1 MSIELMFTQMAASL
15 EANTQAMLLLT
26 ESLAGRSAP
35 AAKAAAD
42 KAKALHASEVAEG
55 IADAEAGNTIPLE
68 DVKAKIGA
76 KAADRKADP
85 KPEVVEAGAVSYETV
100 RNLVL
105 KLAPTSRDAIKAL
118 NGKHGIAT
126 LRDLLADEKDFA
138 SVKDQPKLEAIHA
151 DLLEL
156 EAV

>member
-1 MSIELMFTQMAASL
+1 MSIELILTELTAAL
-15 EANTQAMLLLT
+15 RANTEAANLLT
-26 ESLAGRSAP
+26 QSLAGRSAP
-35 AAKAAAD
+35 AAKGAAD
-42 KAKALHASEVAEG
+42 KAA
-55 IADAEAGNTIPLE
+55 AGKS
-68 DVKAKIGA
+68 V
-76 KAADRKADP
+76 AADKPKEEPKADP
-85 KPEVVEAGAVSYETV
+85 EPEVVDEAPGAVSYETV

-118 NGKHGIAT
+118 NGKHGIGT

-138 SVKDQPKLEAIHA
+138 SVKDQSKLEAIHA

>member
-1 MSIELMFTQMAASL
+1 MSIELMFTQIATKI
-15 EANTQAMLLLT
+15 EANTQAMLLLA

-42 KAKALHASEVAEG
+42 KAKELKT
-55 IADAEAGNTIPLE
+55 EAKEPE
-68 DVKAKIGA
+68 AK
-76 KAADRKADP
+76 KEEPKADP
-85 KPEVVEAGAVSYETV
+85 KPEVVDEEPGAVSYETV

-118 NGKHGIAT
+118 NGKHGIGT